1 MTRMVRPISLLSR
14 GASSG
19 SAEGSLLIVECSLR
33 ETEEGIISK
42 TFLQTT
48 YT

>member
-1 MTRMVRPISLLSR
+1 MTRMTRPINLLSR

-19 SAEGSLLIVECSLR
+19 SSGGSLLVVECSLR
-33 ETEEGIISK
+33 VTEEGIISK
-42 TFLQTT
+42 VFLQTT